1 MNIEMQMAHQTN
13 SNEESIIELFVA
25 TLEESS
31 EHEDNTADEVA
42 GKNPAQTFSEDG
54 ANVEN
59 RTQTKS
65 RPIIRNN
72 ASKKKVSKT
81 DGIKFPCH
89 QCDKQYTAKSK
100 LTRHIQSV
108 HEGVKYTCNQC
119 GKQYTKQD
127 SLITHIQSV
136 HEGVKYACNQCDYEA
151 TQQSSLTTHI
161 QSKHEGIKYACN
173 RCDYQSS
180 WQHCL
185 TAHIKSKHEGIKYA
199 CNQCDQPN
207 NLEERVD

>member
-1 MNIEMQMAHQTN
+1 MRSASSTFKLVTYYYAYQVSMDLEIKDLSTRMNIEMQMAHQTN

-136 HEGVKYACNQCDYEA
+136 HEGVKYACNHCDYQA
-151 TQQSSLTTHI
+151 TSQSNLKIHI
-161 QSKHEGIKYACN
+161 QSKHEGVKYACN
-173 RCDYQSS
+173 
-180 WQHCL
+180 
-185 TAHIKSKHEGIKYA
+185 
-199 CNQCDQPN
+199 
-207 NLEERVD
+207 

>member
-72 ASKKKVSKT
+72 ASTKKVSKT
-81 DGIKFPCH
+81 DGVEYACN
-89 QCDKQYTAKSK
+89 QCDKQYTRLDHLK
-100 LTRHIQSV
+100 RHIQSA
-108 HEGVKYTCNQC
+108 
-119 GKQYTKQD
+119 
-127 SLITHIQSV
+127 
-136 HEGVKYACNQCDYEA
+136 HEGVKYACNQCDYQA
-151 TQQSSLTTHI
+151 IQRSSLI
-161 QSKHEGIKYACN
+161 
-173 RCDYQSS
+173 R
-180 WQHCL
+180 
-185 TAHIKSKHEGIKYA
+185 HIKHKAGH
-199 CNQCDQPN
+199 
-207 NLEERVD
+207 